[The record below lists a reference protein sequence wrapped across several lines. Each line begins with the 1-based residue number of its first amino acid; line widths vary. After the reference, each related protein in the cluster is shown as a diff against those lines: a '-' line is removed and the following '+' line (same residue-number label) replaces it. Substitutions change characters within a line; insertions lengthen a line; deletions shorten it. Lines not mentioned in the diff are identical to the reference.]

1 MRKAKILGL
10 VALIALIIVS
20 SLSAQPVGMKLIP
33 AEQEI
38 IRTYLQ
44 KDDAVSFKAWLKKNS
59 TKVNGEFDNG
69 MSLLATSIVFDAYSC
84 FSVIL
89 EAKAD
94 PNAIWVVDNGS
105 GQIGL
110 FHLLL
115 IKFDN
120 PDKVKTYLS
129 PLLAQGYDFN
139 KTLFITRSDSS
150 KIQFTDSLS
159 FANFYGKNNNLIQL
173 LPWLIEQGLDPTI
186 PISIYSG
193 SSKLLSST
201 TLVEYSKD
209 SGMPELATAFS
220 DAITQ
225 FLKNRDD
232 KENAAFQ
239 KVLGSLRKYHGKE
252 EVVSNLDL
260 LSNPNSFE
268 EQEGYYFGNVLP
280 VKWLSRDRVICHS
293 VDLSLWGN
301 QGESELFVLYIEDSS
316 LRKAFTTK
324 KITSPTGTSLEFG
337 FDVIITLADDQQ
349 YDGALPY
356 LKLLSMKPAKL
367 NLSF

>member
-1 MRKAKILGL
+1 MRKAKVFGF
-10 VALIALIIVS
+10 VALTTLIIVS
-20 SLSAQPVGMKLIP
+20 SLSAQSVGMKLTP
-33 AEQEI
+33 KEQEI
-38 IRTYLQ
+38 IKTYLQ
-44 KDDAVSFKAWLKKNS
+44 KDDAVSFKAWLSKNS
-59 TKVNGEFDNG
+59 TKVNGELDNG
-69 MSLLATSIVFDAYSC
+69 MSLLATSIVFNAYNC
-84 FSVIL
+84 FNVVL

-94 PNAIWVVDNGS
+94 PNTIWVVNNGS

-115 IKFDN
+115 TNFDDI
-120 PDKVKTYLS
+120 DKIKTYLS
-129 PLLAQGYDFN
+129 LLLAQGYDFN
-139 KTLFITRSDSS
+139 KALFITQSDSS
-150 KIQFTDSLS
+150 KIQFTDSLP
-159 FANFYGKNNNLIQL
+159 FARFCEENNNLIQL

-201 TLVEYSKD
+201 SLVEFSKD

-220 DAITQ
+220 EASTQ
-225 FLKNRDD
+225 FLKNQDD

-239 KVLGSLRKYHGKE
+239 KVLGTLRKYHGKE

-268 EQEGYYFGNVLP
+268 ELEGYYFSNVLP

-337 FDVIITLADDQQ
+337 FDVIVTLTGDQQ